1 MSQHDEKDDGHA
13 PNGARARDGVPS
25 PAGSDPA
32 TGPKE
37 TAAEPKKRGRG
48 RPRKVAEPSDGPPVI
63 KKYANR
69 RLYDT
74 ASSRYVTL
82 EDLAVM
88 VREGTEFTVE
98 DARDGTDIT
107 RSVLGQIIF
116 EQEAKSGQSLLPTEF
131 LRRIIALYGD
141 GLGAVVPSYLEES
154 MRAFARGQDEM
165 REQLEKIAPNAF
177 GPAAMLKLGTD
188 PAKLAA
194 APLKLIEEQTR
205 RNAEMFRDAMRMF
218 SPFGGVPRHGGARDE
233 APAPDRAAGG
243 EASDR
248 RELDEMREQMRR
260 MQERMDRLG
269 K

>member
-1 MSQHDEKDDGHA
+1 MSDENETDAARNGSDASDAA
-13 PNGARARDGVPS
+13 PFPRARGD
-25 PAGSDPA
+25 
-32 TGPKE
+32 
-37 TAAEPKKRGRG
+37 AEPPKRGRG
-48 RPRKVAEPSDGPPVI
+48 RPRKAAAEPGDGPPVI

-82 EDLAVM
+82 EDLALM

-98 DARDGTDIT
+98 DAREGTDIT

-131 LRRIIALYGD
+131 LRRVIALYGD

-154 MRAFARGQDEM
+154 MRAFARGEEQL
-165 REQLEKIAPNAF
+165 RAQLEKMAPHAF
-177 GPAAMLKLGTD
+177 DPAGMMKLGAD
-188 PAKLAA
+188 PVKLAA

-205 RNAEMFRDAMRMF
+205 RNAEMFSEALRMFTPFGAPRHEEPRRDA
-218 SPFGGVPRHGGARDE
+218 
-233 APAPDRAAGG
+233 PAKG
-243 EASDR
+243 EAAERS
-248 RELDEMREQMRR
+248 ELDEMREEMRR

-269 K
+269 KRGSDR

>member
-1 MSQHDEKDDGHA
+1 MNETDQTNERPKRPDVPG
-13 PNGARARDGVPS
+13 RDP
-25 PAGSDPA
+25 SDPA
-32 TGPKE
+32 P
-37 TAAEPKKRGRG
+37 KRGRG
-48 RPRKVAEPSDGPPVI
+48 RPRKSASGPEDGPPVI

-82 EDLAVM
+82 EDLAAM

-131 LRRIIALYGD
+131 LRRVIALYGD

-154 MRAFARGQDEM
+154 MKAFARGQDEL
-165 REQLEKIAPNAF
+165 REQLERVAPQMF
-177 GPAAMLKLGTD
+177 DPAAVMRMGTD

-194 APLKLIEEQTR
+194 APMKLIEEQTR
-205 RNAEMFRDAMRMF
+205 RNAEVFREAVRMF
-218 SPFGGVPRHGGARDE
+218 TPFGGMGARAKPE
-233 APAPDRAAGG
+233 ATSAPEGDR
-243 EASDR
+243 ER
-248 RELDEMREQMRR
+248 EMREMREEMRR
-260 MQERMDRLG
+260 MQERMDKLG
-269 K
+269 S